1 MHADKTAITIQP
13 NKIVSNEVKNNS
25 VLLELAYKGKKMN
38 KFLDPPNISTYEN
51 SSM

>member
-25 VLLELAYKGKKMN
+25 VFLELAYGGRGGGAGG
-38 KFLDPPNISTYEN
+38 
-51 SSM
+51 